1 MRVKFKMLLL
11 AATVGLGF
19 LGSAAAVS
27 RAATAP
33 SGWEMEWNR
42 IVEAAKKEGTLN
54 LAGPRGDETRRA
66 LTETFTKKYGV
77 QVEYFGTAG
86 PDLPPRVMTERRA
99 NVYYWDVIIAGTTS
113 LLKAL
118 RPAGVLEPIEPVL
131 ILPEV
136 KDPKYWRGGQHPF
149 FDKERVGLSIARQAL
164 AALYINTKMV
174 KAQEIQSWR
183 FLLRPEFKG
192 KILIGRDPRL
202 AGSGQAVFVF
212 FQIHKDL
219 GADFIRQLVK
229 QDLMLMQDD
238 RIAATWLAQGKY
250 PICVCS
256 QRQAERLLKE
266 GLPIQAVDGRQLKE
280 GAPVTLGAANMALV
294 NRAPHPNAA
303 KLFINWVLSKEGS
316 TLYSKANGV
325 PSLRVDVSTDHVE
338 PWLIP
343 LPEWPNVNTE
353 EALKAEDS
361 LSPLLK
367 ELLGSF

>member
-1 MRVKFKMLLL
+1 MVTKFEALLL
-11 AATVGLGF
+11 ATTVGLGF
-19 LGSAAAVS
+19 LGSAASAS
-27 RAATAP
+27 RAVTAP
-33 SGWEMEWNR
+33 SGWEREWNK

-77 QVEYFGTAG
+77 QVEYLGTAG

-99 NVYYWDVIIAGTTS
+99 NVYYWDVIIAGTSS
-113 LLKAL
+113 LLNAL
-118 RPAGVLEPIEPVL
+118 RPGGVLEPIEPVL

-136 KDPKYWRGGQHPF
+136 KDPKHWRGSQLPF

-164 AALYINTKMV
+164 ASLYINTKMV
-174 KAQEIQSWR
+174 KAQEVHSWR

-202 AGSGQAVFVF
+202 AGSGKAVFVF
-212 FQIHKDL
+212 FLIHKEL
-219 GADFIRQLVK
+219 GPDFIRQLVK

-256 QRQAERLLKE
+256 QRQTERLIKE

-280 GAPVTLGAANMALV
+280 GAPVTLGAANIALV

-303 KLFINWVLSKEGS
+303 KLYVNWVLSKEGS
-316 TLYSKANGV
+316 TLYAKANGV
-325 PSLRVDVSTDHVE
+325 PSLRVDVPTDHVE

-353 EALKAEDS
+353 EAIKAEDP
-361 LSPLLK
+361 LSALLK